1 MHLCKKADGWDGVR
15 STGCVRTVE
24 VSQNVWSPL
33 QNHYWKQRIW
43 RWLIATVLHETSMLI
58 QCRKILAQR
67 FGSPTQKPS
76 HCHSCRKSP
85 KHPCVMIWQRRT
97 GFATSLGWM
106 KAESSLMANGLIRN
120 VLKCVLFVYVRDFVS
135 HWRVVQHVGNAPKKM
150 CESSEQKFKP
160 WSPHVEVGRSAV
172 RDQLAKLGDSSRTHG
187 IPNLPGVC
195 NHLSALLPG
204 YEDRFLVC
212 PYGLLWH
219 LGKSET
225 LRCFLYKENM
235 PLLINLGHQMS
246 QIANIFM
253 ICYG

>member
-135 HWRVVQHVGNAPKKM
+135 HWRVVQHVGNAPKKNVRKFRAKVQAL
-150 CESSEQKFKP
+150 ESSC
-160 WSPHVEVGRSAV
+160 RS
-172 RDQLAKLGDSSRTHG
+172 R
-187 IPNLPGVC
+187 
-195 NHLSALLPG
+195 
-204 YEDRFLVC
+204 
-212 PYGLLWH
+212 
-219 LGKSET
+219 
-225 LRCFLYKENM
+225 
-235 PLLINLGHQMS
+235 
-246 QIANIFM
+246 
-253 ICYG
+253 